1 MRSRRAL
8 GVANSHANPGTPD
21 SRGSRGLGILA
32 RGVSGSSSARPMLCR
47 DMSHSTIPWRS
58 PLSDEDGPEEHI
70 ESGAYPGPQDPL
82 SSSVAAPPGSNFV
95 PVYGGAYAEGGGS
108 STGHIHGHGTSSNGH
123 EREQLSDSAESL
135 GSHGLGLSM
144 QSSKSQVHGFTKA
157 AEIMVMGP
165 GSRSRLSLAPISPVV
180 PSSHGHSSSS
190 HQDHLYRTTTMSSLQ
205 PTTNASMLGVGS
217 GSSNS
222 HSISG
227 GYSRSAT
234 TTSGLILPVPRVKIN
249 DQSRPS
255 SPKGRI
261 STSKTK
267 RGGFIE
273 RLRGGRGSSQRISG
287 AETPASSSYYPTLP
301 TRSSLL
307 NPPLPEAHEAPL
319 EAPPRPFLQPPTPL
333 PSPALTEDSRT
344 NYING
349 LLSPMGALTGGG
361 GVGIDPEAG
370 NMSSVSLRDHVDYSR
385 PFGGV
390 SLVFK
395 FMSPVFS

>member
-1 MRSRRAL
+1 
-8 GVANSHANPGTPD
+8 
-21 SRGSRGLGILA
+21 
-32 RGVSGSSSARPMLCR
+32 MLCR

-70 ESGAYPGPQDPL
+70 EYGGYPSAL
-82 SSSVAAPPGSNFV
+82 SPSVAALPGSSPS

-108 STGHIHGHGTSSNGH
+108 SSGHIHGHETSSNGH
-123 EREQLSDSAESL
+123 EQEQMSDSVDSL
-135 GSHGLGLSM
+135 GSHALGPSM
-144 QSSKSQVHGFTKA
+144 QSSKSQMHGFTQA

-165 GSRSRLSLAPISPVV
+165 GSRSRLSLPPVSPVA

-190 HQDHLYRTTTMSSLQ
+190 HHDHLYRTTTMSSLQ
-205 PTTNASMLGVGS
+205 PTTNASILGIGS

-222 HSISG
+222 HSMSG
-227 GYSRSAT
+227 GYSRSTT
-234 TTSGLILPVPRVKIN
+234 TTSGLILSVPRVKIN

-255 SPKGRI
+255 SPKGRS

-273 RLRGGRGSSQRISG
+273 RLRGGRGSSQRING

-307 NPPLPEAHEAPL
+307 NPPLPETHETPL

-349 LLSPMGALTGGG
+349 LLSPISALTGDGG
-361 GVGIDPEAG
+361 IGMDSEAG
-370 NMSSVSLRDHVDYSR
+370 NMSAVSLRDNVDYSR

-395 FMSPVFS
+395 FLSPMFS